1 MRISCCSDRLTIMLR
16 KKVYPYIIPMAC
28 SVFMVLCLSACRQGT
43 NVPELDTADSLME
56 QRPDSALALLRRIDT
71 LRLSAQH
78 DRARYAMLL
87 SMALDKN
94 YIDLKDFHVLQPAID
109 YYEDHGTPTEQMRT
123 FYYQGRIYENA
134 GNMSKALQTFLKAL
148 ERGKESNDILTKAR
162 TYSAQIHPY
171 EQLMAFDKAI
181 EAGKK
186 AAYYFQK
193 ARKTNSNANCL
204 IKIAST
210 YTFKND
216 KANTWKYLKECRKLW
231 PHISEKR
238 KQEFYNNYLITAI
251 SFSGMDSI
259 QAAIREYESHVPP
272 SEWDILTLADAY
284 AGIKN
289 FKRAEYFATQH
300 KLHSSSIYSDK
311 RYYAI
316 LYFLYRA
323 QGKYKEAGEAYTQFN
338 NINDSLNISALQ
350 ENVRLTEAR
359 HQLELLNREA
369 ELTRVRNY
377 WMAACCITILL
388 LVVLFISYRLRIS
401 RMQKRLAEQEKE
413 HYRRQYEQLEEEF
426 QSLQSL
432 LAGNN
437 RLNSETKEII
447 KSRLALLNEFFKAYI
462 TEDGREPEKHIT
474 RILEDKEAFM
484 QSTRKA
490 FTVSHPEF
498 VRYLE
503 EQGLTPWEVGYC
515 CLFALGLNSKEVGRY
530 INSCNYN
537 KTNTHI
543 RKKLGLDNH
552 STNLNLYIL
561 QLLQNNDQQTEVHTQ
576 P

>member
-1 MRISCCSDRLTIMLR
+1 MTRKAIYQYAITMVCSIF
-16 KKVYPYIIPMAC
+16 MA
-28 SVFMVLCLSACRQGT
+28 LCLTACTRPVA
-43 NVPELDTADSLME
+43 VPELDTADSLME

-71 LRLSAQH
+71 LRLTSRH

-134 GNMSKALQTFLKAL
+134 GNMSKALQTYLKAL
-148 ERGKESNDILTKAR
+148 ERGKESNDTLTIAR
-162 TYSAQIHPY
+162 AYSAQLIPNLK
-171 EQLMAFDKAI
+171 LMSFDKAI

-186 AAYYFQK
+186 AAYYF
-193 ARKTNSNANCL
+193 RRVGKTDSYALCL
-204 IKIAST
+204 IDIANAYSM
-210 YTFKND
+210 KND
-216 KANTWKYLKECRKLW
+216 RVNTWKYLKECRKLW
-231 PHISEKR
+231 PYISEKR
-238 KQEFYNNYLITAI
+238 KQDFYNNYLIAAT
-251 SFSGMDSI
+251 SFCGKDSI
-259 QAAIREYESHVPP
+259 QAAIQEYESHVPP
-272 SEWDILTLADAY
+272 SKWDFLTLADAY
-284 AGIKN
+284 TAIKD
-289 FKRAEYFATQH
+289 FDRAEYFASQY
-300 KLHSSSIYSDK
+300 KLHTSIDSDK

-338 NINDSLNISALQ
+338 HINDSLNISALQ

-377 WMAACCITILL
+377 WMAACCIAILL

-530 INSCNYN
+530 INSCNYY

-552 STNLNLYIL
+552 STNLNLHIL

>member
-71 LRLSAQH
+71 LRLTSRH

-123 FYYQGRIYENA
+123 FYYQGRIYKNA
-134 GNMSKALQTFLKAL
+134 GNISKALQTYLKAL
-148 ERGKESNDILTKAR
+148 ERGKESNDIPTKAR
-162 TYSAQIHPY
+162 TYSAQIQPY

-193 ARKTNSNANCL
+193 AGKTNSNANCL

-216 KANTWKYLKECRKLW
+216 KANTWKYLNECRKLW
-231 PHISEKR
+231 PYISEKR
-238 KQEFYNNYLITAI
+238 KQDFYNNYLIAAT
-251 SFSGMDSI
+251 SFCGKDSI
-259 QAAIREYESHVPP
+259 QAAIQEYESHVPP
-272 SEWDILTLADAY
+272 SKWDFQTLADAY
-284 AGIKN
+284 TAIKD
-289 FKRAEYFATQH
+289 FDRAEYFASQH
-300 KLHSSSIYSDK
+300 KLHSSVNSDK

-359 HQLELLNREA
+359 HQQELQA
-369 ELTRVRNY
+369 EKSEHKRVRNL
-377 WMAACCITILL
+377 WIAACSIALL
-388 LVVLFISYRLRIS
+388 LLFVLFTYYRLRIS

-413 HYRRQYEQLEEEF
+413 QYRRQYEQLEEEY
-426 QSLQSL
+426 QGLQL
-432 LAGNN
+432 LLQENN
-437 RLNSETKEII
+437 RLNDETKDIV
-447 KSRLALLNEFFKAYI
+447 KNRLDLLNDFIKAHLA
-462 TEDGREPEKHIT
+462 EKGSKAEM
-474 RILEDKEAFM
+474 RIRQIMEDKEAFM

-503 EQGLTPWEVGYC
+503 EQGLTSWEVGYC

-530 INSCNYN
+530 INSCNYY

-561 QLLQNNDQQTEVHTQ
+561 QLLQNNDQQTEAHTQ

>member
-1 MRISCCSDRLTIMLR
+1 MYPVSFVPRHAATRRPIFRLML
-16 KKVYPYIIPMAC
+16 ALL
-28 SVFMVLCLSACRQGT
+28 SALCLAACTRPVA
-43 NVPELDTADSLME
+43 VPELDTADSLME
-56 QRPDSALALLRRIDT
+56 QRPDSALTLLRRIDT

-134 GNMSKALQTFLKAL
+134 GNMSKALQTYLKAL
-148 ERGKESNDILTKAR
+148 ERGKESNDTLTIAR
-162 TYSAQIHPY
+162 AYSAQFIPNLK
-171 EQLMAFDKAI
+171 LMSFDKAI

-186 AAYYFQK
+186 AAYYF
-193 ARKTNSNANCL
+193 RRVGKTDSYALCL
-204 IKIAST
+204 IDIANAYSM
-210 YTFKND
+210 KND
-216 KANTWKYLKECRKLW
+216 RVNTWKYLNECRKLW
-231 PHISEKR
+231 PYISEKR
-238 KQEFYNNYLITAI
+238 KQDFYNNYLIAAT
-251 SFSGMDSI
+251 SFCGKDSI
-259 QAAIREYESHVPP
+259 QAAIQEYESHVPP
-272 SEWDILTLADAY
+272 SKWDFLTLADAY

-289 FKRAEYFATQH
+289 FDRAEYFASQH
-300 KLHSSSIYSDK
+300 KLHSSVNSDK

-323 QGKYKEAGEAYTQFN
+323 QGKYKESGEAYTQFN

-359 HQLELLNREA
+359 HQLELQNREA

-377 WMAACCITILL
+377 WMAACCIAILL

-530 INSCNYN
+530 INSCNYY

>member
-1 MRISCCSDRLTIMLR
+1 MW
-16 KKVYPYIIPMAC
+16 PY
-28 SVFMVLCLSACRQGT
+28 
-43 NVPELDTADSLME
+43 
-56 QRPDSALALLRRIDT
+56 
-71 LRLSAQH
+71 
-78 DRARYAMLL
+78 
-87 SMALDKN
+87 
-94 YIDLKDFHVLQPAID
+94 
-109 YYEDHGTPTEQMRT
+109 
-123 FYYQGRIYENA
+123 
-134 GNMSKALQTFLKAL
+134 
-148 ERGKESNDILTKAR
+148 
-162 TYSAQIHPY
+162 
-171 EQLMAFDKAI
+171 
-181 EAGKK
+181 
-186 AAYYFQK
+186 
-193 ARKTNSNANCL
+193 
-204 IKIAST
+204 
-210 YTFKND
+210 
-216 KANTWKYLKECRKLW
+216 
-231 PHISEKR
+231 ISEKR
-238 KQEFYNNYLITAI
+238 KQDFYNNYLIAAT
-251 SFSGMDSI
+251 SFCGKDSI

-272 SEWDILTLADAY
+272 SKWDFLTLADAY

-300 KLHSSSIYSDK
+300 KLHSSSIYSNK

-359 HQLELLNREA
+359 HQLELQNREA

-377 WMAACCITILL
+377 WMAACCIAILL

-401 RMQKRLAEQEKE
+401 RIQKRLAEQEKE

-530 INSCNYN
+530 INSCNYY

-561 QLLQNNDQQTEVHTQ
+561 QLLQNNNQQTEVHTQ

>member
-1 MRISCCSDRLTIMLR
+1 MLYR
-16 KKVYPYIIPMAC
+16 HSAPSHALHTAGLYLALLAT
-28 SVFMVLCLSACRQGT
+28 LCLTACTRPAA
-43 NVPELDTADSLME
+43 VPELDTADSLME

-123 FYYQGRIYENA
+123 FYYQGRIYKNA

-148 ERGKESNDILTKAR
+148 EKGKESNDTLTIAR
-162 TYSAQIHPY
+162 AYFAQLTPNLK
-171 EQLMAFDKAI
+171 LMSFDKAI

-186 AAYYFQK
+186 ATYYF
-193 ARKTNSNANCL
+193 RRVGKTDSYAHCL
-204 IKIAST
+204 IDIANT
-210 YTFKND
+210 YTLKND
-216 KANTWKYLKECRKLW
+216 KANTWKYLNECRKLW
-231 PHISEKR
+231 PYISEKR
-238 KQEFYNNYLITAI
+238 KQDFYNNYLIAAT
-251 SFSGMDSI
+251 SFCGKDSI
-259 QAAIREYESHVPP
+259 QAAIQEYESHVPQ
-272 SEWDILTLADAY
+272 SKWDFLTLADAY
-284 AGIKN
+284 TAIKD
-289 FKRAEYFATQH
+289 FDRAEYFASQH
-300 KLHSSSIYSDK
+300 KLHSSVNSDK

-359 HQLELLNREA
+359 HQQELQA
-369 ELTRVRNY
+369 EKSEHKRVRNL
-377 WMAACCITILL
+377 WIAACSIALLL

-530 INSCNYN
+530 INSCNYY
-537 KTNTHI
+537 KINTHI

-561 QLLQNNDQQTEVHTQ
+561 QLLKESERK

>member
-28 SVFMVLCLSACRQGT
+28 SVFMVLCLSACRQST

-123 FYYQGRIYENA
+123 FYYQGRIYKNA
-134 GNMSKALQTFLKAL
+134 GNISKALQTYLKAL
-148 ERGKESNDILTKAR
+148 ERGKESNDIPTKAR
-162 TYSAQIHPY
+162 TYSAQIQPY

-186 AAYYFQK
+186 A
-193 ARKTNSNANCL
+193 L
-204 IKIAST
+204 ICNRQAGRIESYALNLNHLVST

-216 KANTWKYLKECRKLW
+216 KTNTWKYLNECRKLW
-231 PHISEKR
+231 PYISEKR
-238 KQEFYNNYLITAI
+238 KQDFYNNYLIAAT
-251 SFSGMDSI
+251 SFCGKDSI
-259 QAAIREYESHVPP
+259 QAAIQEYESHVPP
-272 SEWDILTLADAY
+272 SKWDFLTLADAY
-284 AGIKN
+284 TAIKD
-289 FKRAEYFATQH
+289 FDRAEYFASQH

-359 HQLELLNREA
+359 HQQELQA
-369 ELTRVRNY
+369 EKSEHKRVRNL
-377 WMAACCITILL
+377 WIAACSIALL
-388 LVVLFISYRLRIS
+388 LLFVLFTYYRLRIS

-413 HYRRQYEQLEEEF
+413 QYRRQYEQLEEEY
-426 QSLQSL
+426 QGLQL
-432 LAGNN
+432 LLQENN
-437 RLNSETKEII
+437 RLNDETKDIV
-447 KSRLALLNEFFKAYI
+447 KNRLDLLNDFIKAHLA
-462 TEDGREPEKHIT
+462 EKGNKAEM
-474 RILEDKEAFM
+474 RIRQIMEDKEAFM

-530 INSCNYN
+530 INSCNYY

>member
-1 MRISCCSDRLTIMLR
+1 MTRKAIYQYAITMVCSIF
-16 KKVYPYIIPMAC
+16 MA
-28 SVFMVLCLSACRQGT
+28 LCLTACTRPVA
-43 NVPELDTADSLME
+43 VPELDTADSLME
-56 QRPDSALALLRRIDT
+56 QRPDSALALLHRIDT
-71 LRLSAQH
+71 LRLTSRH

-123 FYYQGRIYENA
+123 FYYQGRIYKNA

-148 ERGKESNDILTKAR
+148 EKGKESNDTLTIAR
-162 TYSAQIHPY
+162 AYFAQLEPNLK
-171 EQLMAFDKAI
+171 LMSFDKAI

-186 AAYYFQK
+186 ATYYF
-193 ARKTNSNANCL
+193 RRVGKTDSYAHCL
-204 IKIAST
+204 IDIANT
-210 YTFKND
+210 YTLKND
-216 KANTWKYLKECRKLW
+216 KANTWKYLNECRKLW
-231 PHISEKR
+231 PYISEKR
-238 KQEFYNNYLITAI
+238 KQDFYNNYLIAAT
-251 SFSGMDSI
+251 SFCGKDSI
-259 QAAIREYESHVPP
+259 QAAIREYESHVPQ
-272 SEWDILTLADAY
+272 SKWDFLTLADAY
-284 AGIKN
+284 TAIKD
-289 FKRAEYFATQH
+289 FDRAEYFASQH
-300 KLHSSSIYSDK
+300 KLHSSVNSDK

-359 HQLELLNREA
+359 HQQELQA
-369 ELTRVRNY
+369 EKSEHKRVRNL
-377 WMAACCITILL
+377 WIAACSIALL
-388 LVVLFISYRLRIS
+388 LLFVLFTYYRLRIS

-413 HYRRQYEQLEEEF
+413 QYRRQYEQLEEEF

-530 INSCNYN
+530 INSCNYY
-537 KTNTHI
+537 KINTHI

-561 QLLQNNDQQTEVHTQ
+561 QLLKESERK

>member
-1 MRISCCSDRLTIMLR
+1 MSYRHSAPSHALHTAGL
-16 KKVYPYIIPMAC
+16 YLALLAA
-28 SVFMVLCLSACRQGT
+28 LCLTACTRPAD
-43 NVPELDTADSLME
+43 VPELDTADSLME

-71 LRLSAQH
+71 LRLTSRH

-87 SMALDKN
+87 SMALNKN

-109 YYEDHGTPTEQMRT
+109 YYEEHGTPTEQMRT
-123 FYYQGRIYENA
+123 FYYQGRIYDNA

-148 ERGKESNDILTKAR
+148 EKGKESNDTLTRAR
-162 TYSAQIHPY
+162 AYFAQLDPNL
-171 EQLMAFDKAI
+171 QLMSFDKAI

-193 ARKTNSNANCL
+193 AGRTDSYAHCL
-204 IKIAST
+204 IDIANT
-210 YTFKND
+210 YTLKND
-216 KANTWKYLKECRKLW
+216 KANTWKYLNECRKLW
-231 PHISEKR
+231 PHLSDIR
-238 KQEFYNNYLITAI
+238 KQDFYNNYLIAVCK
-251 SFSGMDSI
+251 FCKKDST
-259 QAAIREYESHVPP
+259 QAAIREYESHVPQ
-272 SEWDILTLADAY
+272 SKWDNLTLANAHLIIED
-284 AGIKN
+284 
-289 FKRAEYFATQH
+289 FDRAEYFASQH

-359 HQLELLNREA
+359 HQQELQNREA

-377 WMAACCITILL
+377 WMAACCIAILL

-530 INSCNYN
+530 INSCNYY

>member
-1 MRISCCSDRLTIMLR
+1 MLR

-28 SVFMVLCLSACRQGT
+28 SVFMVLYLSACRQST

-56 QRPDSALALLRRIDT
+56 QQPDSALALLHRIDT

-109 YYEDHGTPTEQMRT
+109 YYEEHGTPTEQMRT
-123 FYYQGRIYENA
+123 FYYQGRIYDNA

-231 PHISEKR
+231 PYISEKR
-238 KQEFYNNYLITAI
+238 KQDFYNNYLIAATK
-251 SFSGMDSI
+251 FCGKDSI
-259 QAAIREYESHVPP
+259 QAAIQEYESHVPP
-272 SEWDILTLADAY
+272 SKWDFLTLADAY
-284 AGIKN
+284 TAIKD
-289 FKRAEYFATQH
+289 FDRAEYFASQY
-300 KLHSSSIYSDK
+300 KLHTSVNSDK

-359 HQLELLNREA
+359 HQLELQNREA

-377 WMAACCITILL
+377 WMAACCIAILL

-530 INSCNYN
+530 INSCNYY

>member
-1 MRISCCSDRLTIMLR
+1 MW
-16 KKVYPYIIPMAC
+16 PY
-28 SVFMVLCLSACRQGT
+28 
-43 NVPELDTADSLME
+43 
-56 QRPDSALALLRRIDT
+56 
-71 LRLSAQH
+71 
-78 DRARYAMLL
+78 
-87 SMALDKN
+87 
-94 YIDLKDFHVLQPAID
+94 
-109 YYEDHGTPTEQMRT
+109 
-123 FYYQGRIYENA
+123 
-134 GNMSKALQTFLKAL
+134 
-148 ERGKESNDILTKAR
+148 
-162 TYSAQIHPY
+162 
-171 EQLMAFDKAI
+171 
-181 EAGKK
+181 
-186 AAYYFQK
+186 
-193 ARKTNSNANCL
+193 
-204 IKIAST
+204 
-210 YTFKND
+210 
-216 KANTWKYLKECRKLW
+216 
-231 PHISEKR
+231 ISEKR
-238 KQEFYNNYLITAI
+238 KQDFYNNYLIAETK
-251 SFSGMDSI
+251 FCGKDSI
-259 QAAIREYESHVPP
+259 QAAIQEYESHVPQ
-272 SEWDILTLADAY
+272 SKWDILTLTDAY
-284 AGIKN
+284 AAIKD
-289 FKRAEYFATQH
+289 FDRAEYFASQH
-300 KLHSSSIYSDK
+300 KLHSSVKSDK

-316 LYFLYRA
+316 LVFLYRA
-323 QGKYKEAGEAYTQFN
+323 QGKYKESGETYTQFN

-359 HQLELLNREA
+359 HQQELLNREA

-377 WMAACCITILL
+377 WMAACCIAILL

-530 INSCNYN
+530 INSCNYY

-561 QLLQNNDQQTEVHTQ
+561 HLLQNNDQQTEVHTQ

>member
-1 MRISCCSDRLTIMLR
+1 MTRKAIYQYAITMVCSIF
-16 KKVYPYIIPMAC
+16 MA
-28 SVFMVLCLSACRQGT
+28 LCLTACTRPVA
-43 NVPELDTADSLME
+43 VPELDTADSLME

-134 GNMSKALQTFLKAL
+134 GNMSKALQTYLKAL
-148 ERGKESNDILTKAR
+148 ERGKESNDTLTIAR
-162 TYSAQIHPY
+162 AYSAQFIPNLK
-171 EQLMAFDKAI
+171 LMSFDKAI

-186 AAYYFQK
+186 ATYYF
-193 ARKTNSNANCL
+193 RRVWKTDSYALCL
-204 IKIAST
+204 IDIANAYSM
-210 YTFKND
+210 KND
-216 KANTWKYLKECRKLW
+216 RVNTWKYLKECRKLW
-231 PHISEKR
+231 PYISEKR
-238 KQEFYNNYLITAI
+238 KQDFYNSYLIAAT
-251 SFSGMDSI
+251 SFCGKDSI
-259 QAAIREYESHVPP
+259 QAAIQEYESHVPQYK
-272 SEWDILTLADAY
+272 WDFLTLADAY
-284 AGIKN
+284 TAIKD
-289 FKRAEYFATQH
+289 FDRAEYFASQH
-300 KLHSSSIYSDK
+300 KLHSSVNSDK

-359 HQLELLNREA
+359 HQQELQA
-369 ELTRVRNY
+369 EKSEHKRVRNL
-377 WMAACCITILL
+377 WIAACSIALLL

-530 INSCNYN
+530 INSCNYY
-537 KTNTHI
+537 KINTHI

-561 QLLQNNDQQTEVHTQ
+561 QLLKESERK

>member
-1 MRISCCSDRLTIMLR
+1 MYPVSFVPRHAATRRPIFRLML
-16 KKVYPYIIPMAC
+16 ALL
-28 SVFMVLCLSACRQGT
+28 SALCLAACTRPAA
-43 NVPELDTADSLME
+43 VPELDTADSLME

-123 FYYQGRIYENA
+123 FYYQGRIYDNA

-148 ERGKESNDILTKAR
+148 ERGKESNDTLTRAR
-162 TYSAQIHPY
+162 AYFAQLEPNL
-171 EQLMAFDKAI
+171 QLMSFDKAI
-181 EAGKK
+181 ETGKK

-193 ARKTNSNANCL
+193 AGKTDSYAHCL

-216 KANTWKYLKECRKLW
+216 KANTWKYLNECRKLW

-238 KQEFYNNYLITAI
+238 KQDFYNNYLIAAT
-251 SFSGMDSI
+251 SFCGKDSI
-259 QAAIREYESHVPP
+259 QAAIQEYESHVPQ
-272 SEWDILTLADAY
+272 SKWDILTLTDAY
-284 AGIKN
+284 AAIKD
-289 FKRAEYFATQH
+289 FDRAEYFASQH
-300 KLHSSSIYSDK
+300 KLHSSVKSDK

-316 LYFLYRA
+316 LVFLYRA
-323 QGKYKEAGEAYTQFN
+323 QGKYKESGEAYTQFN

-359 HQLELLNREA
+359 HQLELQNREA

-377 WMAACCITILL
+377 WMAACYIAILL

-530 INSCNYN
+530 INSCNYY

-561 QLLQNNDQQTEVHTQ
+561 HLLQNNDQQTEVHTQ

>member
-1 MRISCCSDRLTIMLR
+1 MSYRHSAPSHALHTAGL
-16 KKVYPYIIPMAC
+16 YLALLAA
-28 SVFMVLCLSACRQGT
+28 LCLTACTRPAD
-43 NVPELDTADSLME
+43 VPELDTADSLME

-71 LRLSAQH
+71 LRLTSRH

-109 YYEDHGTPTEQMRT
+109 YYEEHGTPTEQMRT
-123 FYYQGRIYENA
+123 FYYQGRIYDNA

-148 ERGKESNDILTKAR
+148 EKGKESNDTLTRAR
-162 TYSAQIHPY
+162 AYFAQLDPNL
-171 EQLMAFDKAI
+171 QLMSFDKAI

-193 ARKTNSNANCL
+193 AGRTDSYAHCL
-204 IKIAST
+204 IDIANT
-210 YTFKND
+210 YTLKND
-216 KANTWKYLKECRKLW
+216 KANTCKYLNECRKLW
-231 PHISEKR
+231 PYISEKR
-238 KQEFYNNYLITAI
+238 KQDFYNNYLIAATK
-251 SFSGMDSI
+251 FCGKDSI
-259 QAAIREYESHVPP
+259 QAAIQEYESHVPP
-272 SEWDILTLADAY
+272 SKWDFLTLADAY
-284 AGIKN
+284 TAIKD
-289 FKRAEYFATQH
+289 FDRAEYFASQY
-300 KLHSSSIYSDK
+300 KLHTSIDSDK

-359 HQLELLNREA
+359 HQQELLNKES
-369 ELTRVRNY
+369 ELNQIRNL
-377 WMAACCITILL
+377 WITVCGIVLL
-388 LVVLFISYRLRIS
+388 LLIILFISYRLRIS
-401 RMQKRLAEQEKE
+401 RMQKRLIEQEKE
-413 HYRRQYEQLEEEF
+413 QYRRQYEQLEEEY
-426 QSLQSL
+426 QGLQL
-432 LAGNN
+432 LLQENN
-437 RLNSETKEII
+437 RLNDETKDIV
-447 KSRLALLNEFFKAYI
+447 KNRLALLNDFIKAHLA
-462 TEDGREPEKHIT
+462 ENGNKAEN
-474 RILEDKEAFM
+474 RIHQILANKETFM
-484 QSTRKA
+484 QSTCQS
-490 FTVSHPEF
+490 FSISHPEF

-530 INSCNYN
+530 INSCNYY

>member
-1 MRISCCSDRLTIMLR
+1 MLR

-28 SVFMVLCLSACRQGT
+28 SVLMVLCLSACRQGT

-134 GNMSKALQTFLKAL
+134 GNMSKALQTYLKAL
-148 ERGKESNDILTKAR
+148 EKGKGSNDIPTKAR
-162 TYSAQIHPY
+162 TYSAQIQPY

-181 EAGKK
+181 EAGEK
-186 AAYYFQK
+186 A
-193 ARKTNSNANCL
+193 L
-204 IKIAST
+204 ICNRQAGRIESYALNLNHLVST

-216 KANTWKYLKECRKLW
+216 KANTWKYLNECRKLW

-238 KQEFYNNYLITAI
+238 KQDFYNNYLIAAT
-251 SFSGMDSI
+251 SFCGKDSI
-259 QAAIREYESHVPP
+259 QAAIQEYESHVPQ
-272 SEWDILTLADAY
+272 SKWDFLTLADAY
-284 AGIKN
+284 TAIKD
-289 FKRAEYFATQH
+289 FDRAEYFASQH

-359 HQLELLNREA
+359 HQQELLNKES
-369 ELTRVRNY
+369 ELNQIRNL
-377 WMAACCITILL
+377 WITVCGIVLPLL
-388 LVVLFISYRLRIS
+388 IILFISYRLRIS
-401 RMQKRLAEQEKE
+401 RMQKRLIEQEKE
-413 HYRRQYEQLEEEF
+413 QYRRLYEQLEEEY
-426 QSLQSL
+426 QSLQLL
-432 LAGNN
+432 LAENN
-437 RLNSETKEII
+437 RLNDETKKI
-447 KSRLALLNEFFKAYI
+447 
-462 TEDGREPEKHIT
+462 
-474 RILEDKEAFM
+474 
-484 QSTRKA
+484 
-490 FTVSHPEF
+490 V
-498 VRYLE
+498 
-503 EQGLTPWEVGYC
+503 
-515 CLFALGLNSKEVGRY
+515 
-530 INSCNYN
+530 
-537 KTNTHI
+537 
-543 RKKLGLDNH
+543 KK
-552 STNLNLYIL
+552 
-561 QLLQNNDQQTEVHTQ
+561 
-576 P
+576 

>member
-1 MRISCCSDRLTIMLR
+1 MYPVSFVPRHAATRRPIFRLML
-16 KKVYPYIIPMAC
+16 ALL
-28 SVFMVLCLSACRQGT
+28 SALCLTACTRPAD
-43 NVPELDTADSLME
+43 VPELDTADSLME

-162 TYSAQIHPY
+162 TYSAQIQPY

-193 ARKTNSNANCL
+193 ARKTNSNALCL
-204 IKIAST
+204 IDIAST

-216 KANTWKYLKECRKLW
+216 KANTWKYLNECRKLW

-238 KQEFYNNYLITAI
+238 KQDFYNNYLIAAT
-251 SFSGMDSI
+251 SFCGKDSI
-259 QAAIREYESHVPP
+259 QAAIQEY
-272 SEWDILTLADAY
+272 
-284 AGIKN
+284 
-289 FKRAEYFATQH
+289 RAEYFASQH

-377 WMAACCITILL
+377 WMAACCIAILL

-413 HYRRQYEQLEEEF
+413 HYRRQYELLEEEF

-530 INSCNYN
+530 INSCNYY

>member
-1 MRISCCSDRLTIMLR
+1 MTRKAIYQYAITMVCSIF
-16 KKVYPYIIPMAC
+16 MA
-28 SVFMVLCLSACRQGT
+28 LCLTACTRLVA
-43 NVPELDTADSLME
+43 VPELDTADSLME
-56 QRPDSALALLRRIDT
+56 QRPDSALTLLRRIDT

-123 FYYQGRIYENA
+123 FYYQGRIYKNA
-134 GNMSKALQTFLKAL
+134 GNISKALQTYLKAL
-148 ERGKESNDILTKAR
+148 ERGKESNDIPTKAR
-162 TYSAQIHPY
+162 TYSAQIQPY

-186 AAYYFQK
+186 A
-193 ARKTNSNANCL
+193 L
-204 IKIAST
+204 ICNRQAGRIESYALNLNHLVST

-216 KANTWKYLKECRKLW
+216 KTNTWKYLNECRKLW
-231 PHISEKR
+231 PYISEKR
-238 KQEFYNNYLITAI
+238 KQDFYNNYLIAAT
-251 SFSGMDSI
+251 SFCGKDSI
-259 QAAIREYESHVPP
+259 QAAIQEYESHVPQ
-272 SEWDILTLADAY
+272 SKWDFLTLADAY
-284 AGIKN
+284 TAIKD
-289 FKRAEYFATQH
+289 FDRAEYFASQH
-300 KLHSSSIYSDK
+300 KLHSSVNSDK

-316 LYFLYRA
+316 MYFLYRA

-359 HQLELLNREA
+359 HQQELQNREA

-377 WMAACCITILL
+377 WMAACCIAILL

-530 INSCNYN
+530 INSCNYY
-537 KTNTHI
+537 KINTHI

-561 QLLQNNDQQTEVHTQ
+561 QLLKESERK

>member
-1 MRISCCSDRLTIMLR
+1 MYPVSSVPRHAAARRPIFRLML
-16 KKVYPYIIPMAC
+16 ALL
-28 SVFMVLCLSACRQGT
+28 SALCLAACTRPAA
-43 NVPELDTADSLME
+43 VPELDTADSLME

-71 LRLSAQH
+71 LRLNAQH

-123 FYYQGRIYENA
+123 FYYQGRIYDNA
-134 GNMSKALQTFLKAL
+134 GNMSKALQTYLKAL
-148 ERGKESNDILTKAR
+148 ERGKESNDIPTKAR
-162 TYSAQIHPY
+162 TYSAQIQPY

-193 ARKTNSNANCL
+193 AGKTNSNANCL

-216 KANTWKYLKECRKLW
+216 KANTWKYLNECRKLW
-231 PHISEKR
+231 PHISER
-238 KQEFYNNYLITAI
+238 IKQDFYNNYLIAAT
-251 SFSGMDSI
+251 SFCGKDSI
-259 QAAIREYESHVPP
+259 QAAIQEYESHVPQ
-272 SEWDILTLADAY
+272 SKWDILTLTDAY
-284 AGIKN
+284 TAIKD
-289 FKRAEYFATQH
+289 FDRAEYFASQH
-300 KLHSSSIYSDK
+300 KLHSSVKSDK

-316 LYFLYRA
+316 LVFLYRA
-323 QGKYKEAGEAYTQFN
+323 QGKYKESGEAYTQFN

-377 WMAACCITILL
+377 WMAACCIAILL

-530 INSCNYN
+530 INSCNYY

>member
-1 MRISCCSDRLTIMLR
+1 MTRKAIYQYAITMVCSIF
-16 KKVYPYIIPMAC
+16 MA
-28 SVFMVLCLSACRQGT
+28 LCLTACTRPVA
-43 NVPELDTADSLME
+43 VPELDTADSLME

-134 GNMSKALQTFLKAL
+134 GNMSKALQTYLKAL
-148 ERGKESNDILTKAR
+148 ERGKESNDTLTIAR
-162 TYSAQIHPY
+162 AYSAQFIPNLK
-171 EQLMAFDKAI
+171 LMSFDKAI

-186 AAYYFQK
+186 ATYYF
-193 ARKTNSNANCL
+193 RRVWKTDSYALCL
-204 IKIAST
+204 IDIANAYSM
-210 YTFKND
+210 KND
-216 KANTWKYLKECRKLW
+216 RVNTWKYLNECRKLW
-231 PHISEKR
+231 PYISEKR
-238 KQEFYNNYLITAI
+238 KQDFYNNYLIAAT
-251 SFSGMDSI
+251 SFCGKDSI
-259 QAAIREYESHVPP
+259 QAAIQEYESHVPQ
-272 SEWDILTLADAY
+272 SKWDFLTLADAY
-284 AGIKN
+284 TAIKD
-289 FKRAEYFATQH
+289 FDRAEYFASQH
-300 KLHSSSIYSDK
+300 KLHSSVNSDK

-359 HQLELLNREA
+359 HQQELQNREA

-377 WMAACCITILL
+377 WMAACCIAILL

-530 INSCNYN
+530 INSCNYY
-537 KTNTHI
+537 KINTHI
-543 RKKLGLDNH
+543 RKKLGLGNH

-561 QLLQNNDQQTEVHTQ
+561 QLLKESERK